1 MSHEATIR
9 NLDQEQS
16 RLKEKISRLEEEREA
31 LLNQSQA
38 ANEQHK
44 QQVIKLEQVPNPPP
58 HVAPCPASNWE
69 TVSRDKISPDF
80 SSCQSL
86 REEHQG
92 HEKELTRLRAHY
104 EEEMLRF
111 REAQVRALEEM
122 EEKHQAMTE
131 EAQQEKE
138 EEKKLLVT
146 VGLLYLNMVQPFC
159 PTLGL
164 FSLIQTKVMGV
175 KPPHDLNIG
184 TTKRGGLIH
193 YFINMTGVSFTVTT

>member
-44 QQVIKLEQVPNPPP
+44 QQVIKLEQVPNPPSP
-58 HVAPCPASNWE
+58 HVAACPVSNWE
-69 TVSRDKISPDF
+69 TASRDKSSPGF
-80 SSCQSL
+80 SSSQSL

-138 EEKKLLVT
+138 EEKKLLMT
-146 VGLLYLNMVQPFC
+146 VGLLYPNMVQPFC
-159 PTLGL
+159 P
-164 FSLIQTKVMGV
+164 
-175 KPPHDLNIG
+175 NI
-184 TTKRGGLIH
+184 
-193 YFINMTGVSFTVTT
+193 